1 MLIAVTRP
9 VSPSLA
15 QCELTHL
22 ARQPIDAARA
32 AAQHGA
38 YEQLLASLG
47 ATLVSVPAAP
57 ELPDAVFVEDTAL
70 VLDELAVLTRPGAAS
85 RRAELP
91 GVAAVLARYRRMLE
105 LQPPATLDGGDV
117 LRVGRILYVGRSE
130 RTNQQGIDQLASLL
144 NPFDYEVRAVAFR
157 DCLHLKSAVT
167 DVAERLLLF
176 NPAWI
181 DPAAFPGCDL
191 LTVAPE
197 EPYGANAL
205 RIAGAVVY
213 SAQYP
218 RTRDR
223 LVARGLQVAAIDCS
237 ELAKAEGAVTC
248 CSLLFEA
255 AGV

>member
-9 VSPSLA
+9 VSPSIA

-22 ARQPIDAARA
+22 ARQPIDVARA
-32 AAQHGA
+32 AAQHAA
-38 YEQLLASLG
+38 YERLLAELG

-91 GVAAVLARYRRMLE
+91 AVAAVLGCYRRVLE
-105 LQPPATLDGGDV
+105 LQPSATLDGGDV
-117 LRVGRILYVGRSE
+117 LRMGRVLYVGRSA
-130 RTNQQGIDQLASLL
+130 RSNQEGIDQLATLL
-144 NPFDYEVRAVAFR
+144 SPFDYEVRAVAFQG
-157 DCLHLKSAVT
+157 CLHLKSAVT
-167 DVAERLLLF
+167 AVAERLLLL
-176 NPAWI
+176 NPAWV
-181 DPAAFPGCDL
+181 DPAAIPGCEIL
-191 LTVAPE
+191 PVAPQ
-197 EPYGANAL
+197 EPYGANGL
-205 RIAGAVVY
+205 RIAGSVVY

-223 LVARGLQVAAIDCS
+223 LLARGLEVAPVDCS

-255 AGV
+255 AGA